1 MSPQRNHNQSPQ
13 SRHNGPE
20 VRSAPELTD
29 EQLREKDAAAPL
41 IDSLRDIYTYSDP
54 SQRGTLFDKFDGS
67 RELYSLAGV
76 ARSGVSL
83 DEGEKLFAWYMG
95 NQANNVKHSG
105 HINMEALE
113 EAEGVENPSEAVAL
127 NVSGVIQTIKSKIH
141 DAKKANDTKEVGRL
155 ERQVYHLEEYQRFH
169 TASDSE
175 GARDITEPGSVNGDD
190 GYIANEFMKAWKK
203 MRYYDKHVVASDDEK
218 KQVRDEYDAVAR
230 ELKTRGH
237 IFRTQA
243 QAMDAIFEHA
253 KDQYGVEPDVDD
265 LEMDARFE
273 YEDTTRREQS
283 MRRRVARATRAKAK
297 AEKAREQAKNNKGP
311 AVPVTVVSS
320 EPKPANPSNSEQ
332 AQPVSPQ
339 VPAEQVKQPSEP
351 KPQNNS
357 EQTQSQSAPERPT
370 KDLEKQIEKKHKKVV
385 ERLDGNGQDIKGV
398 RNELAEAKA
407 KIFRNTKIGRKVMG
421 LLGVDVAEEIK
432 VLEKKYVK
440 LTERKFGLENYFTLR
455 GISHEEKTETLVEA
469 VEAEQNKLRQ
479 KTSEHMRNT
488 LVGRF
493 CKAIGTYEWRS
504 WKSKHYWIAGVG
516 LMASPFTGGL
526 SGAAAA
532 ALLTAAKID
541 KSVRGMPEATKRMSS
556 AELEK
561 RIGQRALEIQK
572 QLAKTKKKYE
582 KEVQKAKADGDPVP
596 PRPPEL
602 NGDFYRYRFAMRE
615 ALRRFDGDINWE
627 LGKRGLALGIGATA
641 AAGYHLGSAT
651 AGFGFNR
658 TGDAFGLNN
667 TWNDLFG
674 PAEMHMSEWQHSGL
688 PKNMPSEIVDAFGNR
703 IIVKP

>member
-13 SRHNGPE
+13 NRNHESVVN
-20 VRSAPELTD
+20 VS

-41 IDSLRDIYTYSDP
+41 VDSLRDIYTYSDP
-54 SQRGTLFDKFDGS
+54 LQRETLFDKFDGS
-67 RELYSLAGV
+67 RELYNLIGV
-76 ARSGVSL
+76 ARSGVDL
-83 DEGEKLFAWYMG
+83 DEGEKLFVWYMG
-95 NQANNVKHSG
+95 NQASNVKYGG
-105 HINMEALE
+105 HVNMEALE
-113 EAEGVENPSEAVAL
+113 EAEGIDNPNDAVAS
-127 NVSGVIQTIKSKIH
+127 NVTGVIKTIKAKIN
-141 DAKKANDTKEVGRL
+141 DAEKANDTKEAARL
-155 ERQVYHLEEYQRFH
+155 KRQIYHLEEYQRFH
-169 TASDSE
+169 SAGGSE
-175 GARDITEPGSVNGDD
+175 GARDITEPGSVNGDN
-190 GYIANEFMKAWKK
+190 GYLAEEFMKAWKK

-243 QAMDAIFEHA
+243 EAMDAITEHA
-253 KDQYGVEPDVDD
+253 GEQYGVEPNVDAV
-265 LEMDARFE
+265 EMDTRFE
-273 YEDTTRREQS
+273 YKDTTSQVRKMKRR
-283 MRRRVARATRAKAK
+283 MARAAAKAK
-297 AEKAREQAKNNKGP
+297 SSTQTEQKSKP

-320 EPKPANPSNSEQ
+320 QTKTADTNSTQQAEPVPSQTPVEQAKKPSEQ
-332 AQPVSPQ
+332 KT
-339 VPAEQVKQPSEP
+339 E
-351 KPQNNS
+351 NNS
-357 EQTQSQSAPERPT
+357 AQSQPQPQPT
-370 KDLEKQIEKKHKKVV
+370 LESRVKDLEKQIEKKHKKVI

-421 LLGVDVAEEIK
+421 LLGVDVAQEMK

-440 LTERKFGLENYFTLR
+440 LTERKFGLENYFSLR
-455 GISHEEKTETLVEA
+455 GISHEEKTETLVES

-504 WKSKHYWIAGVG
+504 WKSKHYWIAGIG

-561 RIGQRALEIQK
+561 RIGQRALEIHK
-572 QLAKTKKKYE
+572 KLAKSKKKYE
-582 KEVQKAKADGDPVP
+582 QEVQKAKAAGDAIP

-641 AAGYHLGSAT
+641 AAGYHLGSAA
-651 AGFGFNR
+651 AGFGFDR
-658 TGDAFGLNN
+658 TGDAFGVGN
-667 TWNDLFG
+667 TWNELFG